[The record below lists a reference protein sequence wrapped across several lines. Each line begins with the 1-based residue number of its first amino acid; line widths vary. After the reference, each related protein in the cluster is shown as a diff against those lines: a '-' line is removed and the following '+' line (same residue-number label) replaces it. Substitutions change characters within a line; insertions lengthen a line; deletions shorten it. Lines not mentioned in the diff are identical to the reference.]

1 MFMKNDIYY
10 SQGIMEQ
17 PQNSGKGMAIAA
29 LVLGILGL
37 ALFCVCGSFVLG
49 TIGIILGIVV
59 LVSKRNGRGMAIA
72 GIITGLLGIIL
83 SVVMLVSFKDDID
96 NFMYLAQN
104 ADQIIEEYEE
114 EGKIPDF
121 ILEYEEK
128 YGKDVFDAEQ
138 FMDQFIEGYRSE
150 SSY

>member
-1 MFMKNDIYY
+1 
-10 SQGIMEQ
+10 
-17 PQNSGKGMAIAA
+17 
-29 LVLGILGL
+29 
-37 ALFCVCGSFVLG
+37 
-49 TIGIILGIVV
+49 
-59 LVSKRNGRGMAIA
+59 
-72 GIITGLLGIIL
+72 
-83 SVVMLVSFKDDID
+83 
-96 NFMYLAQN
+96 